1 MCRAPQRLA
10 DSQTGSHQPLPNGWG
25 CIEAECCHPLF
36 PQAKDSAGA
45 KYEQVW
51 VYGFMGKGRRHPASW
66 SANTRPCCRLC
77 AGTPRPASTVRQLSS
92 PSSVNREFVRIP
104 THRRPRRVHAVTPQA
119 PRLERPVHPQV
130 RHQRM
135 ECGPVCRG
143 AASCANDTCECQLW
157 HRAAALCSVR

>member
-51 VYGFMGKGRRHPASW
+51 VYGEG
-66 SANTRPCCRLC
+66 
-77 AGTPRPASTVRQLSS
+77 
-92 PSSVNREFVRIP
+92 EE
-104 THRRPRRVHAVTPQA
+104 A
-119 PRLERPVHPQV
+119 PRILVGKHSTLLPS
-130 RHQRM
+130 
-135 ECGPVCRG
+135 VC
-143 AASCANDTCECQLW
+143 W
-157 HRAAALCSVR
+157 HTAPC